1 MGEAERWWDCVFD
14 DKDDTLQGSQVV
26 SIQTNTR
33 RARSELR
40 QGIFNYFDNFVYL
53 HDKISCFVI
62 NIIYIHIS
70 FFKSRSDC
78 FLFMN
83 EFNNFLND

>member
-62 NIIYIHIS
+62 TSFIYTFH
-70 FFKSRSDC
+70 
-78 FLFMN
+78 
-83 EFNNFLND
+83 FLNPDLIVLYL